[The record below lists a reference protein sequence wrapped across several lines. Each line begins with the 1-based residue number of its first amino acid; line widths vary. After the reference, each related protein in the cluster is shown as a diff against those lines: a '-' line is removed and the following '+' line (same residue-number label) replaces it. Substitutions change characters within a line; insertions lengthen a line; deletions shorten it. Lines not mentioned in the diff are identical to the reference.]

1 MACPLGRYITLCKES
16 LDENKYLGICDA
28 AAALNKKIPAEQC
41 VDILNYVF
49 PISMYNTIFE
59 EATHVIEKDLLIRL
73 KKVLNGP
80 NAVQVYKLLKAYLPA
95 HSFQS
100 ACIASLAVFANDYVI
115 HYFVVGRHKLAWTD
129 RGKAL
134 TLEKQKEVLNTYA
147 ACEVANMNAYR
158 LYENFLRRVNM
169 DFICSKGSGRIARG
183 ACYERF

>member
-1 MACPLGRYITLCKES
+1 MNLCKES
-16 LDENKYLGICDA
+16 LDKNKYLGICDA
-28 AAALNKKIPAEQC
+28 VDALNKKIPAEQC
-41 VDILNYVF
+41 VDILNYVY
-49 PISMYNTIFE
+49 PVCIYKEIYAK
-59 EATHVIEKDLLIRL
+59 ATLVLYPDVLTRL

-100 ACIASLAVFANDYVI
+100 ACIASLNVFANDYVI
-115 HYFVVGRHKLAWTD
+115 HYFLVGPHKLAWTD

-169 DFICSKGSGRIARG
+169 DFIYSKGTGRIARG
-183 ACYERF
+183 ARYERF